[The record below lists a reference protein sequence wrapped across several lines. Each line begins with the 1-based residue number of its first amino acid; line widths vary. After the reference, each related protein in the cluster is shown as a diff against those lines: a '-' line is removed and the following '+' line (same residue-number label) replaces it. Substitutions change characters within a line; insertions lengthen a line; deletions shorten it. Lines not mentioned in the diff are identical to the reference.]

1 MKSQIVTKT
10 FKGNMKKKKGRRKKR
25 KVKWKINSRFTRYR
39 KTDFSVPQT
48 QVEGRQWRA
57 HKCMC

>member
-39 KTDFSVPQT
+39 KSDFSVPQP
-48 QVEGRQWRA
+48 QVEGRQ
-57 HKCMC
+57 